1 MSSDDNVEIL
11 YNIAKIWIN
20 NNNFNPST
28 IIPFV
33 TTLIRCTQKLVSEKA
48 KGPYKKELVLT
59 ILKKVIEND
68 ITFENDSDKIQV
80 LVIVENTIPIFIDTS
95 VGIAT
100 GEIDL
105 RKRAEQVGKIW
116 KVCFP
121 CCF

>member
-1 MSSDDNVEIL
+1 MSSDDNAEIL

-20 NNNFNPST
+20 NNNFNPT
-28 IIPFV
+28 TVIPLV
-33 TTLIRCTQKLVSEKA
+33 TNLIRCTQKLVSEKA

-59 ILKKVIEND
+59 ILRKIINND
-68 ITFENDSDKIQV
+68 ITFENDNDKIQV

-95 VGIAT
+95 IGIAT

-105 RKRAEQVGKIW
+105 QKRAEQAGKIW
-116 KVCFP
+116 KSCFP

>member
-1 MSSDDNVEIL
+1 MSSDDNAEIL

-20 NNNFNPST
+20 NNNFNPT
-28 IIPFV
+28 TVIPFA
-33 TTLIRCTQKLVSEKA
+33 TTLIRSTQKIVSEKA

-59 ILKKVIEND
+59 ILRKIINND
-68 ITFENDSDKIQV
+68 ITFENDNDKIQV

-95 VGIAT
+95 IGIAT

-105 RKRAEQVGKIW
+105 QKRAEQAGKIW
-116 KVCFP
+116 KSCFP